1 MKREISYRIDVLRNG
16 AKLTELLWSEE
27 SPPNVYIDTTGDIKG
42 SLSGTFRHNP
52 VVDYIADD
60 LQPWIGINGEW
71 APLGVFRI
79 ATLTEQEDASGHW
92 IEAEAY
98 DRCWM
103 LQTMTTEG
111 IMHIPAGTAY
121 LTKIEELLIEA
132 GIGLV
137 VAAPTDAILQTD
149 REDWQE
155 GTPYL
160 TIVNQLMD
168 EINYKQIWFDG
179 NGVAHL
185 EPVAQASAANIKWS
199 YSAEDVILCAPVSP
213 ELTQE
218 FDVFSAPNVFVAIC
232 SNPDLE
238 APLVARAEN
247 NNPSS
252 ATSVFRRGQRIT
264 QLLKVDNIASQEA
277 LQAYVDDICFQSLF
291 SHRVVTFETLAEG
304 GHGAGDILSLGHK
317 DMGGIFEETAWYITM
332 TPGEFMKH
340 TAKRTVIA

>member
-1 MKREISYRIDVLRNG
+1 MTREISYRVDVLRNG
-16 AKLTELLWSEE
+16 AKLTELSWDEE
-27 SPPNVYIDTTGDIKG
+27 TPPTVYIDTTGEIKG

-71 APLGVFRI
+71 TPLGVFRI
-79 ATLTEQEDASGHW
+79 ASLKEQIDASGHW

-98 DRCWM
+98 DRCWL
-103 LQTMTTEG
+103 LQTMTTED

-121 LTKIEELLIEA
+121 LTKVEELLISA
-132 GIGLV
+132 GVGLV
-137 VAAPTDAILQTD
+137 IATPTSATLQTD

-160 TIVNQLMD
+160 TIVNQLLA
-168 EINYKQIWFDG
+168 EINYKQIWFDSG
-179 NGVAHL
+179 GAAHL
-185 EPVAQASAANIKWS
+185 EPITQATAANIKWT
-199 YSAEDVILCAPVSP
+199 YSAENATICSPISP

-218 FDVFSAPNVFVAIC
+218 FDIFSAPNVFVAVC

-252 ATSVFRRGQRIT
+252 ATSIFRRRQRIT
-264 QLLKVDNIASQEA
+264 QLIKVDNIASQES
-277 LQAYVDDICFQSLF
+277 LQAYVDNVCFQSLL

-304 GHGAGDILSLGHK
+304 GHGSGDILSLDHK
-317 DMGGIFEETAWYITM
+317 DVGGIFEETAWYITM
-332 TPGEFMKH
+332 APGEFMKH
-340 TAKRTVIA
+340 TAKRMVIA